1 LDPTRE
7 KLRLPGTRENI
18 MQEHDVV
25 GIGNAIVDIIGR
37 CDDAF
42 LARQGY
48 AKGSMQLVD
57 AAGAAKLYD
66 AMGPA
71 VEISGGSGANTI
83 VGVASFGGR
92 AGFIGKTADDQFGR
106 IFGHDIRTAGVT
118 FTTPAAATGS
128 EPTGRC
134 LVLVTPDGQRTMHT
148 FLGVSP
154 QLGGGEVDP
163 ALVAS
168 ARIVYLEGYLF
179 DRPEA
184 KAAFRQAAGIAAQA
198 GRQVA
203 LSLSDAFCVDRHR
216 EEFLAFI
223 RASVD
228 ILFANEAEIT
238 SLYQTSS
245 FEQAAR
251 RAQTDA
257 KLAALTRSE
266 HGSVILAEG
275 KRVTVPAEP
284 VAKVVDTTGAG
295 DLYAAG
301 FLFGLARGRDLETA
315 GRLGSLAA
323 AEVISHIGAR
333 PEKKL
338 SDLAQAKGLVA

>member
-1 LDPTRE
+1 
-7 KLRLPGTRENI
+7 
-18 MQEHDVV
+18 MHEHDVV

-42 LARQGY
+42 LARHGY

-66 AMGPA
+66 DMGPA

-92 AGFIGKTADDQFGR
+92 AGFIGKIADDQFGH
-106 IFGHDIRTAGVT
+106 IFGHDIRT
-118 FTTPAAATGS
+118 
-128 EPTGRC
+128 
-134 LVLVTPDGQRTMHT
+134 
-148 FLGVSP
+148 
-154 QLGGGEVDP
+154 
-163 ALVAS
+163 
-168 ARIVYLEGYLF
+168 
-179 DRPEA
+179 
-184 KAAFRQAAGIAAQA
+184 AGIAAQA

-216 EEFLAFI
+216 GEFLKFI

-245 FEQAAR
+245 FEEAAR
-251 RAQTDA
+251 HAQTDT

-266 HGSVILAEG
+266 QGSVILAAD
-275 KRVTVPAEP
+275 KWIAVPADP
-284 VAKVVDTTGAG
+284 VVKVVDTTG
-295 DLYAAG
+295 
-301 FLFGLARGRDLETA
+301 
-315 GRLGSLAA
+315 
-323 AEVISHIGAR
+323 
-333 PEKKL
+333 
-338 SDLAQAKGLVA
+338 

>member
-1 LDPTRE
+1 
-7 KLRLPGTRENI
+7 

-25 GIGNAIVDIIGR
+25 GIGNAIVDIISR

-42 LARQGY
+42 LVQQGCV
-48 AKGSMQLVD
+48 KGSMQLVD
-57 AAGAAKLYD
+57 AAAAAKLYD
-66 AMGPA
+66 EMGPA
-71 VEISGGSGANTI
+71 QEMSGGSGANTI

-92 AGFIGKTADDQFGR
+92 AGFIGKTADDQLGR
-106 IFGHDIRTAGVT
+106 IFGHDIRSSGVT
-118 FTTPAAATGS
+118 FMTPPAAQGN

-184 KAAFRQAAGIAAQA
+184 KAAFRQAASIATKA

-216 EEFLAFI
+216 PEFLKFI
-223 RASVD
+223 RDSVD

-238 SLYQTSS
+238 SLYQTPS
-245 FEQAAR
+245 FEEAAG
-251 RAQTDA
+251 RAQGDTR
-257 KLAALTRSE
+257 LAALTRSE
-266 HGSVILAEG
+266 KGSLILGEG
-275 KRVTVPAEP
+275 RAIAIAADA
-284 VAKVVDTTGAG
+284 VASVADTTGAG

-301 FLFGLARGRDLETA
+301 FLFGLATGRDLETA

-333 PEKKL
+333 PATKL
-338 SDLAQAKGLVA
+338 ADLARAKGLLP